1 MVLRRHA
8 GMRGTRPG
16 YWSYA
21 SSLSWWDETSMAG
34 FIDDILGALD
44 EHELLFGGQLLE
56 EHMRCRI

>member
-1 MVLRRHA
+1 
-8 GMRGTRPG
+8 
-16 YWSYA
+16 
-21 SSLSWWDETSMAG
+21 MAG